1 MGLAPAPGSNL
12 ATVVEE
18 KPTGPLVHWATKTGA
33 ELGAEMKERF
43 DRFEF
48 ALRTRDLERM
58 LVALVTYFGADEV
71 GHESYHINREG
82 KQGQIRYVI
91 DNEFRTVVRNK
102 LTIATASP
110 GGFQPVPKN
119 SDSDTQRGTMLARG
133 LLDYEFDE
141 QGVDAKCRAA
151 AEMSEVLSWSY
162 VDVAWNDAAG
172 PEAGATPTLG
182 EAPPVPEGAPPGALP
197 PPRPL
202 ADVQA
207 VPAGDVEVRELMPSD
222 VAFDYDA
229 RGDQQYVILRRWLNK
244 YDLAAQ
250 VEAKGDKP
258 GSPPGSAKE
267 LADQIRAYR
276 YDGQADQISWQLR
289 GWGGLT
295 TRTSRAQNDEVPVF
309 ELRHLPTPGCPGGRW
324 ARMLTPSMML
334 DEGPCRYFDPDGN
347 GDLACYK
354 MEAGARFGTPRSY
367 TSAHDGLGL
376 QKVIDT
382 LTSII
387 HSNSAALGLNVI
399 AMQDTPT
406 GVRIEDVREGL
417 VAAYYTGGKD
427 NLPVPL
433 KLGGTDPTI
442 PEHLDRA
449 RNSLA
454 AKMGMNAQSMGRDT
468 RDLSGSAMALLDT
481 STQRAVS
488 DLGEAY
494 TELRRKVATGIL
506 WRFQQFAKTAR
517 NLSLKVGKAR
527 RALLGEF
534 TGEDLAGIAR
544 VGVEEIPALMRSAAG
559 RIQALE
565 LAGNLQ
571 KVGIPP
577 EVVFT
582 VLETG
587 KYEAQFEGPMAE
599 ILTIREENERLLQG
613 EALETPPQVD
623 PQTGQ
628 PIPPL
633 PGAPPPRATAV
644 FTDNPIKHF
653 MEHRVVGA
661 SPAARAN
668 PTIMQNLRLHLQAHM
683 PFLMAWMQ
691 GDPLMLALHG
701 QPPAMPMP
709 AAPPGGPPGPGGE
722 GAALPQG
729 GDAAAPPGA
738 PQQPTNPTTG
748 EKWQPTGAVAQ

>member
-1 MGLAPAPGSNL
+1 M

-18 KPTGPLVHWATKTGA
+18 PTGPYVHWATEKGA
-33 ELGAEMKERF
+33 RLGAEMKERF

-48 ALRTRDLERM
+48 SLRARDLARM
-58 LVALVTYFGADEV
+58 TQALLTYYGADEV
-71 GHESYHINREG
+71 GHESYRISREG
-82 KQGQIRYVI
+82 KQNQIRYVI

-119 SDSDTQRGTMLARG
+119 SDADTQRGTMLARG

-141 QGVDAKCRAA
+141 LGVDAKCRAA
-151 AEMSEVLSWSY
+151 AEMSEVLAWSY
-162 VDVAWNDAAG
+162 VDVGWNDDAG
-172 PEAGATPTLG
+172 PSAGVTPTLG
-182 EAPPVPEGAPPGALP
+182 EAPQAAEGAPPV
-197 PPRPL
+197 RPMEGTV
-202 ADVQA
+202 AA
-207 VPAGDVEVRELMPSD
+207 PAGDVEIGEMMPSD

-229 RGDQQYVILRRWLNK
+229 RGDIQYLILRHWPNK

-250 VEAKGDKP
+250 VEKRGDV
-258 GSPPGSAKE
+258 PGSAQGSAKM
-267 LADQIRAYR
+267 LADGIRSYR
-276 YDGQADQISWQLR
+276 YDGQNDQTSWQLR

-295 TRTSRAQNDEVPVF
+295 ATVSRAQNDEVPLF

-324 ARMLTPSMML
+324 ARMLTPSLMI
-334 DEGPCRYFDPDGN
+334 DEGPCRYFDSDGN

-354 MEAGARFGTPRSY
+354 MDAGRRFGTPRSY
-367 TSAHDGLGL
+367 TSAHDMLGL
-376 QKVIDT
+376 QKVVDT

-399 AMQDTPT
+399 AMPESPT

-417 VAAYYTGGKD
+417 VAAYYSGGKD
-427 NLPVPL
+427 ALPVPL
-433 KLGGTDPTI
+433 QLGRTSPEI
-442 PEHLDRA
+442 PEFLDSARA
-449 RNSLA
+449 SMA
-454 AKMGMNAQSMGRDT
+454 AKEGLNQQSMGRDT
-468 RDLSGSAMALLDT
+468 REMSGSLAALLDT
-481 STQRAVS
+481 STQRSVS
-488 DLGEAY
+488 DTGDAFR
-494 TELRRKVATGIL
+494 ELRRKVATGIL
-506 WRFQQFAKTAR
+506 WRFQQFAKSAR

-527 RALLGEF
+527 RALLGDF
-534 TGEDLAGIAR
+534 SGEDLSGIAR
-544 VGVEEIPALMRSAAG
+544 VGLEEIPASMRGISG
-559 RIQALE
+559 RVQALE

-577 EVVFT
+577 EVVFS

-613 EALETPPQVD
+613 EALDVPPPPVD
-623 PQTGQ
+623 PATGQ
-628 PIPPL
+628 PLPL
-633 PGAPPPRATAV
+633 PPGAPPPPPPRATAV

-668 PTIMQNLRLHLQAHM
+668 PAIMANLRMHLQAHM
-683 PFLMAWMQ
+683 PFLMAWLQ

-701 QPPAMPMP
+701 PPPQMPMP
-709 AAPPGGPPGPGGE
+709 VAPPGAAGGGE
-722 GAALPQG
+722 QHAALPKG
-729 GDAAAPPGA
+729 GDTAAPPGA
-738 PQQPTNPTTG
+738 PEQPTNPTTG
-748 EKWQPTGAVAQ
+748 AKWTPSGAAP